1 MEISPK
7 KWYPPHLVASLGLL
21 MVTLM
26 VKRRQL
32 GIRVSIELR
41 NVNVKNQRCRRCRP
55 SGIQYLVMY

>member
-1 MEISPK
+1 MEISSK
-7 KWYPPHLVASLGLL
+7 KWYPPHLVTSLGLL

-41 NVNVKNQRCRRCRP
+41 NVYVKIKDVDAVVQAEYNT
-55 SGIQYLVMY
+55 